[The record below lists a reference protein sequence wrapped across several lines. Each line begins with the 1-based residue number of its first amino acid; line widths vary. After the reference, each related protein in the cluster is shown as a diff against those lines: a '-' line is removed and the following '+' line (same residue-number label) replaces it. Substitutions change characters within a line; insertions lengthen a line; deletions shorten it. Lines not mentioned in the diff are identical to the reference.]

1 MISSHLTLFDPPFFT
16 QSRNSLKICTLH
28 NEADFV
34 MRWQIEFWQFA
45 FPSTSQNSWHI
56 SEMKNWV
63 NPLRLDLINCNWILR
78 FLVLKIE
85 FDKLDFLS
93 SLNWIFEGYTGSKNP
108 VQTRPK
114 IKLVKLS
121 KIPTLA
127 VYLQFLPILV
137 QRWFYSTYLY
147 HQVALK
153 FQICHLSAMD
163 F

>member
-93 SLNWIFEGYTGSKNP
+93 SLNWIFEGYTVWQYRLWSFQTGYTKLERFLHKN
-108 VQTRPK
+108 QHNQR
-114 IKLVKLS
+114 KLLNFENWTNGG
-121 KIPTLA
+121 P
-127 VYLQFLPILV
+127 Q
-137 QRWFYSTYLY
+137 
-147 HQVALK
+147 
-153 FQICHLSAMD
+153 
-163 F
+163 